1 MLNDIIKQST
11 ARMQK
16 SIEALKQ
23 EFSKVRSGRA
33 HPSLLDHVR
42 VPYYGNEVPLSQVA
56 SISVGDARMLVVTPW
71 EKPMAAAIEKAI
83 LTSDLGLNPAA
94 AGAVIRVPLPA
105 LTEERRRDMQKVVRA
120 EAETA
125 RVAVRNIR
133 RDANTEAKHLLKEK
147 KISQDEERRAEDD
160 TQKLTDKYIAEI
172 DKLLAE
178 KEKEL
183 MEV

>member
-1 MLNDIIKQST
+1 MLNDVIKQST

-16 SIEALKQ
+16 SIEALQQ
-23 EFSKVRSGRA
+23 EFSRVRSGRA

-42 VPYYGNEVPLSQVA
+42 VPYYGNDVPLSQVA
-56 SISVGDARMLVVTPW
+56 SVSVADARMLVVTPW
-71 EKPMAAAIEKAI
+71 EKPMAAVIEKAI

-94 AGAVIRVPLPA
+94 AGVVIRVPLPA

-120 EAETA
+120 AAETA
-125 RVAVRNIR
+125 RVAVRNVR
-133 RDANTEAKHLLKEK
+133 RDANTEVKQLLKDK
-147 KISQDEERRAEDD
+147 TISQDEERRAEED

-172 DKLLAE
+172 DKLLAA

>member
-1 MLNDIIKQST
+1 MLNDIINQST
-11 ARMQK
+11 VRMQK
-16 SIEALKQ
+16 SIDALKQ
-23 EFSKVRSGRA
+23 AFSKIRSGRA

-56 SISVGDARMLVVTPW
+56 SISVADARLLVVTPW
-71 EKPMAAAIEKAI
+71 EKQMAAAIEKAI

-125 RVAVRNIR
+125 RVAVRNVR
-133 RDANTEAKHLLKEK
+133 RDANAEAKLLLKEK
-147 KISQDEERRAEDD
+147 NISQDEERHAEED

-172 DKLLAE
+172 DKLLAA

>member
-1 MLNDIIKQST
+1 MLSDAVNQAT

-23 EFSKVRSGRA
+23 EFSRVRSGRA

-42 VPYYGNEVPLSQVA
+42 VAYYGNEVPLSQVA
-56 SISVGDARMLVVTPW
+56 SFTVADARMLVVTPW
-71 EKPMAAAIEKAI
+71 EKTMAAAIEKAI

-94 AGAVIRVPLPA
+94 AGTVIRVPLPA

-120 EAETA
+120 DAETA
-125 RVAVRNIR
+125 RVAVRNVR
-133 RDANTEAKHLLKEK
+133 RDANTEAKQLLKDK
-147 KISQDEERRAEDD
+147 KISQDEERHAEED

-172 DKLLAE
+172 DKLLAA